1 MSFQIGRENDISL
14 FELLGNPDFA
24 PWQKYFFEVSEGTMQ
39 IDFIDLKNLV
49 EDTNYEKVHIFTV
62 TSKLKHEINVI
73 IFFLSFPF
81 PAVER
86 IPDDKTRTGVLCKT
100 LVKKL

>member
-1 MSFQIGRENDISL
+1 MSFQIGHENDTNL

-39 IDFIDLKNLV
+39 INFIDLKNLV

-62 TSKLKHEINVI
+62 TINI
-73 IFFLSFPF
+73 
-81 PAVER
+81 
-86 IPDDKTRTGVLCKT
+86 
-100 LVKKL
+100 